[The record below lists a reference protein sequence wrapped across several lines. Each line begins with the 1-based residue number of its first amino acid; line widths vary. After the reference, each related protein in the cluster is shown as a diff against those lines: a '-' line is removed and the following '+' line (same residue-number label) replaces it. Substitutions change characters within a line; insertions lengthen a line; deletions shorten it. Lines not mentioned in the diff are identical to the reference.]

1 LAKRR
6 VPAFI
11 AQALLSLLLLTWLP
25 VAALSDLQE
34 SFLLQV
40 GDPLSSQETSGPGEA
55 DEEACW
61 QGWSDPNEGPDDFAL
76 PRPSAMAAPFLSA
89 QRRDWRILEALL
101 RLDSFGFLRATGPPL
116 L

>member
-6 VPAFI
+6 VPVFI

-25 VAALSDLQE
+25 VAVLSDLQE

-40 GDPLSSQETSGPGEA
+40 SDPLSSQEGSGQGEA
-55 DEEACW
+55 DEEAGW
-61 QGWSDPNEGPDDFAL
+61 QGWSDPNDDPDDFAL
-76 PRPSAMAAPFLSA
+76 HRSAAMAMRFLSA

-101 RLDSFGFLRATGPPL
+101 RLNTFGFLRATGPPL